1 MALLEGCKH
10 EVELTVPLLTLAD
23 ETDKAVEKI
32 RAKVQIPGFRPGK
45 VPASLIRQRF
55 QNEIRQDVLEA
66 VIPKAFHQHAQA
78 EKLEVVS
85 QPNVVDLKWEP
96 NEPLWFKAEFEV
108 APQFEL
114 EDNYRGLTVPYLQPV
129 VEDGLVDERL
139 LTLQQQKAEFIN
151 EDPRPAASGDNVLV
165 ELESLGGVDQPINEK
180 EVALA
185 LGDEATLP
193 AFNENVVGMEPGDEK
208 QIEIT
213 YPEDYGA
220 EHLAGKTVNFR
231 VKLSTV
237 RRKELPELNDEF
249 AQDLGDFKSIDELK
263 QAIHRSLL
271 AEREREAQGKS
282 REKMLDAL
290 VALYEFPIPQAYI
303 DRQIDS
309 TLEQRFRSLAEQGI
323 DPRKLNLDWAKIRE
337 GQAPQARKDVRASLL
352 LERIAEREAIH
363 ATSEEVDAEVNR
375 IARQEREA
383 VAAVRRRLEKDGIL
397 GRIAG
402 HIRTEKVLSFLFEQ
416 STKVAPEPE
425 PEPEPEASAEPAAE

>member
-23 ETDKAVEKI
+23 ETDRAVEKI
-32 RAKVQIPGFRPGK
+32 RAKVQLPGFRPGK

-55 QNEIRQDVLEA
+55 QHEIRQDVMEA
-66 VIPKAFHQHAQA
+66 VIPKAFHEHAQA
-78 EKLEVVS
+78 EKLDVAS

-96 NEPLWFKAEFEV
+96 NEPLWFKAQFEV

-129 VEDGLVDERL
+129 VEDSQVEERL
-139 LTLQQQKAEFIN
+139 LALQQQKAEFVN

-165 ELESLGGVDQPINEK
+165 ELESLSGVDNPVNEK

-208 QIEIT
+208 QIAVT

-220 EHLAGKTVNFR
+220 DHLAGKIVNFR
-231 VKLSTV
+231 VKLTTV

-263 QAIHRSLL
+263 QAIQRSLL
-271 AEREREAQGKS
+271 AEREREAQGKA

-290 VALYEFPIPQAYI
+290 VALYDFPIPTAYV
-303 DRQIDS
+303 DRQIES
-309 TLEQRFRSLAEQGI
+309 TLEPRFRSLAEQGI
-323 DPRKLNLDWAKIRE
+323 DVRKLN
-337 GQAPQARKDVRASLL
+337 
-352 LERIAEREAIH
+352 
-363 ATSEEVDAEVNR
+363 
-375 IARQEREA
+375 
-383 VAAVRRRLEKDGIL
+383 
-397 GRIAG
+397 
-402 HIRTEKVLSFLFEQ
+402 
-416 STKVAPEPE
+416 
-425 PEPEPEASAEPAAE
+425 

>member
-1 MALLEGCKH
+1 
-10 EVELTVPLLTLAD
+10 
-23 ETDKAVEKI
+23 
-32 RAKVQIPGFRPGK
+32 
-45 VPASLIRQRF
+45 
-55 QNEIRQDVLEA
+55 
-66 VIPKAFHQHAQA
+66 
-78 EKLEVVS
+78 
-85 QPNVVDLKWEP
+85 
-96 NEPLWFKAEFEV
+96 
-108 APQFEL
+108 
-114 EDNYRGLTVPYLQPV
+114 
-129 VEDGLVDERL
+129 VEDSQVEERL
-139 LTLQQQKAEFIN
+139 LALQQQKAEFVN

-165 ELESLGGVDQPINEK
+165 ELESLSGVDNPVNEK

-208 QIEIT
+208 QIAVT

-220 EHLAGKTVNFR
+220 DHLAGKIVNFR
-231 VKLSTV
+231 VKLTTV

-263 QAIHRSLL
+263 QAIQRSLL
-271 AEREREAQGKS
+271 AEREREAQGKA

-290 VALYEFPIPQAYI
+290 VALYDFPIPQAYI

-363 ATSEEVDAEVNR
+363 TTSEEVDAEVNR

-397 GRIAG
+397 ARIAG
-402 HIRTEKVLSFLFEQ
+402 QIRTEKVLSFLFEQ
-416 STKVAPEPE
+416 STKVAPPPE
-425 PEPEPEASAEPAAE
+425 PEPETTPEPAAE